1 MKLSVI
7 GCGYLGAVH
16 AAAMASIGH
25 EVVGIDVDE
34 RKIAALSAGD
44 APFFEPGLPELL
56 TQGVAAGNLRFTTDM
71 AEAKGARV
79 HFIGVGTPQQKDGYA
94 ADLTYVNAA
103 IDALIPYLNPGDIVA
118 GKSTV
123 PVGTAAV
130 LAERVAPTGA
140 TLVWN
145 PEFLREGWAV
155 EDTIDPDRLVVGVPG
170 PSTSSGTQILGG
182 LSDVHAGPSTSSGT
196 QDGGSGAQDSGSGAQ
211 DGGPSTSSET
221 QSEGERAADI
231 LREVY
236 HPAVAKGTPFIVTD
250 LATAELVKVSA
261 NAFLAT
267 KISFINAMAEIA
279 EATGADVTQLA
290 DAIGHDARI
299 GRRFLGAGI
308 GFGGGCLPKDI
319 RAFAARAEELGRG
332 ESVSFLR
339 EVDAINLRR
348 RDRAVHLVVDALDGN
363 VVGKKVAVLGAAF
376 KPHSDDIRDSPALDV
391 AVRLRGLGADV
402 TVTDPQAIENA
413 RRQHPQL
420 AYSEYRDDA
429 LRGADAVLVVTE
441 WDEYRR
447 HLSPEHAATLV
458 AGKVIVDGRNCLDAA
473 AWRADGWAYYGMG
486 RP

>member
-1 MKLSVI
+1 MEALLSGEEKYMRLSVF

-25 EVVGIDVDE
+25 EVVGVDVDP
-34 RKIAALSAGD
+34 RKIESLARGE
-44 APFFEPGLPELL
+44 APFFEPGLQQLL
-56 TQGVAAGNLRFTTDM
+56 SEGVASGRLSFTTD
-71 AEAKGARV
+71 ASAAAGAKV
-79 HFIGVGTPQQKDGYA
+79 HFVGVGTPQQAGGHA

-103 IDALIPYLNPGDIVA
+103 IDDLLPHLSAGDIVA

-123 PVGTAAV
+123 PVGTAAE
-130 LAERVAPTGA
+130 LAPRIAATGA
-140 TLVWN
+140 VLVWN

-155 EDTIDPDRLVVGVPG
+155 QDTIDPDRLVAGVP
-170 PSTSSGTQILGG
+170 
-182 LSDVHAGPSTSSGT
+182 AG
-196 QDGGSGAQDSGSGAQ
+196 
-211 DGGPSTSSET
+211 E
-221 QSEGERAADI
+221 EGQRAGEV

-250 LATAELVKVSA
+250 YATAELVKVSA

-299 GRRFLGAGI
+299 GRKFLGAGI

-332 ESVSFLR
+332 ESVNFLR

-348 RDRAVHLVVDALDGN
+348 RDRAVQLVVDGLSGS
-363 VVGKKVAVLGAAF
+363 VHGKKVAVLGAAF
-376 KPHSDDIRDSPALDV
+376 KPHSDDVRDSPALDV
-391 AVRLRGLGADV
+391 AVRLNGLGAEV
-402 TVTDPQAIENA
+402 VVTDPQAIENA
-413 RRQHPQL
+413 RRMHPQL
-420 AYSEYRDDA
+420 TFEADRDETIRDA
-429 LRGADAVLVVTE
+429 AAVVMVTE

-447 HLSPEHAATLV
+447 ELSPEHAATLTDGRV
-458 AGKVIVDGRNCLDAA
+458 VVDGRNGLDAA
-473 AWRADGWAYYGMG
+473 AWRAAGWSYYGMG

>member
-25 EVVGIDVDE
+25 DVVGIDVDAN
-34 RKIAALSAGD
+34 KITQLSRGE
-44 APFFEPGLPELL
+44 APFFEPDLQELL
-56 TQGVAAGNLRFTTDM
+56 TAGIESGRLRFTTDL
-71 AEAKGARV
+71 AEASGAKV
-79 HFIGVGTPQQKDGYA
+79 HFIGVGTPQQKEGYA
-94 ADLTYVNAA
+94 ADLTYVNATV
-103 IDALIPYLNPGDIVA
+103 DGLLPHLSEGDIVA

-123 PVGTAAV
+123 PVGTAAD
-130 LAERVAPTGA
+130 LTPRVEATGA

-155 EDTIDPDRLVVGVPG
+155 QDTIDPDRLVAGV
-170 PSTSSGTQILGG
+170 PSTSEG
-182 LSDVHAGPSTSSGT
+182 APS
-196 QDGGSGAQDSGSGAQ
+196 AA
-211 DGGPSTSSET
+211 
-221 QSEGERAADI
+221 GERAAGV

-236 HPAVAKGTPFIVTD
+236 HPAIAKGTPFIVTD
-250 LATAELVKVSA
+250 LATAELVKVAA

-279 EATGADVTQLA
+279 EVTGADVTTLA

-319 RAFAARAEELGRG
+319 RAFSARAEELGRG
-332 ESVSFLR
+332 ESVAFLR

-348 RDRAVHLVVDALDGN
+348 RDRAVQIVVEALRGA
-363 VVGKKVAVLGAAF
+363 VFEKKITVLGAAF

-391 AVRLRGLGADV
+391 AVQLRGLGADV
-402 TVTDPQAIENA
+402 TVTDPAAIENA
-413 RRQHPQL
+413 RRVHPQL
-420 AYSEYRDDA
+420 AYVEDRDDA
-429 LRGADAVLVVTE
+429 LRDADAVIVVTE

-447 HLSPEHAATLV
+447 ELSPAHAASLTR
-458 AGKVIVDGRNCLDAA
+458 GRIIVDGRNCLDAA
-473 AWRADGWAYYGMG
+473 AWREAGWSYYGMG

>member
-1 MKLSVI
+1 MRLSVI

-25 EVVGIDVDE
+25 DVIGIDVDA
-34 RKIAALSAGD
+34 RKVEQLSRGE
-44 APFFEPGLPELL
+44 APFFEPGLQEIL
-56 TQGVAAGNLRFTTDM
+56 TEGIQSGRLRFTTDM
-71 AEAKGARV
+71 AEASGATV
-79 HFIGVGTPQQKDGYA
+79 HFVGVGTPQQKDGYA

-103 IDALIPYLNPGDIVA
+103 IDGLLPYLNPGDLVA

-123 PVGTAAV
+123 PVGTAAD
-130 LAERVAPTGA
+130 LTPRVEATGA

-155 EDTIDPDRLVVGVPG
+155 QDTIDPDRLVVGVP
-170 PSTSSGTQILGG
+170 
-182 LSDVHAGPSTSSGT
+182 AGE
-196 QDGGSGAQDSGSGAQ
+196 A
-211 DGGPSTSSET
+211 
-221 QSEGERAADI
+221 GERAAAT

-250 LATAELVKVSA
+250 LATAELVKVAA

-279 EATGADVTQLA
+279 EVTGADVTQLA

-319 RAFAARAEELGRG
+319 RAFSARAEELGRG
-332 ESVSFLR
+332 ESVAFLR
-339 EVDAINLRR
+339 EIDAINLRR
-348 RDRAVHLVVDALDGN
+348 RDRAVDLTVAALDGT
-363 VVGKKVAVLGAAF
+363 VFEKKITVLGAAF

-391 AVRLRGLGADV
+391 AVRLRGLGANV
-402 TVTDPQAIENA
+402 TVTDPAAIENA
-413 RRQHPQL
+413 RSRHPQL
-420 AYSEYRDDA
+420 TYVEDRDEA
-429 LRGADAVLVVTE
+429 LRDADAVIVVTE

-447 HLSPEHAATLV
+447 QMPPEHVSALT
-458 AGKVIVDGRNCLDAA
+458 AGRIIIDGRNCLDAA
-473 AWRADGWAYYGMG
+473 AWRAAGWTYYGMG

>member
-1 MKLSVI
+1 MRLSVI

-25 EVVGIDVDE
+25 DVVGIDVDE
-34 RKIAALSAGD
+34 NKIASLSTGE
-44 APFFEPGLPELL
+44 APFFEPGLQEIL
-56 TQGVAAGNLRFTTDM
+56 AAGIASGRLQFTTDM
-71 AEAKGARV
+71 AAAAGAQV
-79 HFIGVGTPQQKDGYA
+79 HFVGVGTPQQKDGYA

-103 IDALIPYLNPGDIVA
+103 VEALLPHLSEGDIVA

-123 PVGTAAV
+123 PVGTAAS
-130 LAERVAPTGA
+130 LTPRVEAAGA

-145 PEFLREGWAV
+145 PEFLREGFAV
-155 EDTIDPDRLVVGVPG
+155 QDTVDPDRLVAGVPF
-170 PSTSSGTQILGG
+170 
-182 LSDVHAGPSTSSGT
+182 HAGVATPA
-196 QDGGSGAQDSGSGAQ
+196 GA
-211 DGGPSTSSET
+211 
-221 QSEGERAADI
+221 RAAEI
-231 LREVY
+231 LREIY
-236 HPAVAKGTPFIVTD
+236 HPSIAKGTPFIVTD
-250 LATAELVKVSA
+250 LATAELVKVAA

-279 EATGADVTQLA
+279 EVTGADVTTLA

-319 RAFAARAEELGRG
+319 RAFSARAEELGRG
-332 ESVSFLR
+332 ESVAFLR

-348 RDRAVHLVVDALDGN
+348 RDRAVDLVVTALDGA
-363 VVGKKVAVLGAAF
+363 VFEKKVTVLGAAF

-402 TVTDPQAIENA
+402 TVTDPEAIENA
-413 RRQHPQL
+413 RRIHPQL
-420 AYSEYRDDA
+420 NYVADRDEA
-429 LRGADAVLVVTE
+429 LRGADAVIVVTE

-447 HLSPEHAATLV
+447 QLDPAHAASLTN
-458 AGKVIVDGRNCLDAA
+458 GQIIVDGRNCLDPA
-473 AWRADGWAYYGMG
+473 AWRAAGWEYYGMG